1 LKDKYKRRYRKAEFL
16 KNIEDSSLF
25 KETKIISGMNPIVI
39 NLTSLACLIS
49 PLGYLSRTSD
59 PRNYVTS
66 DIVLRYGCVSFQFF
80 SLTLVD
86 LKSADDDRIEF

>member
-1 LKDKYKRRYRKAEFL
+1 
-16 KNIEDSSLF
+16 
-25 KETKIISGMNPIVI
+25 MNPIVI